1 MAPSTFVTAAVVAC
15 VAVLALAS
23 HTTASA
29 VELDSSSSSSAAAAN
44 ITAGYECNAD
54 CTQCNATGSMIQGGC
69 TWVPPAHMY
78 VMYTCING
86 NTQVQLEAFGPLK
99 FMCSSSDPL
108 HLTYKYNV
116 NTCVLPPAGGYTI
129 YRCPS

>member
-1 MAPSTFVTAAVVAC
+1 MSTSILSRAAVVAC
-15 VAVLALAS
+15 VVALVLAS
-23 HTTASA
+23 HVATA
-29 VELDSSSSSSAAAAN
+29 VEADASSSSSGLAN

-54 CTQCNATGSMIQGGC
+54 CSQCNSTGTMVQGGC
-69 TWVPPAHMY
+69 TWVPPASMY

-129 YRCPS
+129 YHCPS